1 MAHLVLHGTWPAG
14 YIDTCRDIPRST
26 EYNFIFPFFHSQ
38 TTRYP
43 IFSQSHFS
51 CLLIL
56 LAIVYNMCMAGDFTV
71 FPTALFRFALK
82 CGMFGNIHIFT
93 SLSNMSNISQHRHC
107 TPQRCSVTRDPDVR
121 NWKRT
126 YTAVP
131 TLRNSHTPACLI
143 AKHGSRSAT
152 RTRTNASI
160 RSSRSRYWYMFLL
173 LLHRYRCSQAL
184 VL

>member
-1 MAHLVLHGTWPAG
+1 
-14 YIDTCRDIPRST
+14 
-26 EYNFIFPFFHSQ
+26 
-38 TTRYP
+38 
-43 IFSQSHFS
+43 
-51 CLLIL
+51 
-56 LAIVYNMCMAGDFTV
+56 MCMAGDFTV
-71 FPTALFRFALK
+71 FSTALFRFALK

-93 SLSNMSNISQHRHC
+93 SLSNMSNISQHQHC
-107 TPQRCSVTRDPDVR
+107 TPQRYSVTRDPDVR

-152 RTRTNASI
+152 RTRSNASI

-173 LLHRYRCSQAL
+173 LLHRYRRSTSL
-184 VL
+184 VLQRRSRPRPREVHRDQERNSRRRPPCGANPQQTPRARNKR